1 MKMWFN
7 RSAGGNPGW
16 NNWPHLTQRS
26 FSSCFFTGQAKTDE
40 SKSQESVRDIRSLKT
55 RRNSAPAL
63 VFANEESMDLAE
75 LEPRISNS
83 YRERSR
89 RLSEIINPFPQTNQP
104 ERNSGFFPSLNWLN
118 WISFM
123 RSKKIADS
131 NLRFLIPKKLNKIFL
146 NTFLGQANEKFSVLG
161 WSLHWFENFN
171 SQGLKHPEKVI
182 INYIRSLFINEVT
195 KILRFIA
202 LPSIWHAFVNKVI
215 KHNNVWQTIV
225 LGRLLLPN
233 IVISIF
239 PKF

>member
-1 MKMWFN
+1 MGHHKLIQN
-7 RSAGGNPGW
+7 GLPSCGNS
-16 NNWPHLTQRS
+16 LR
-26 FSSCFFTGQAKTDE
+26 
-40 SKSQESVRDIRSLKT
+40 KS
-55 RRNSAPAL
+55 P
-63 VFANEESMDLAE
+63 
-75 LEPRISNS
+75 P
-83 YRERSR
+83 SR
-89 RLSEIINPFPQTNQP
+89 RIDAD
-104 ERNSGFFPSLNWLN
+104 RPSHPAAESPTARKLGLDHSMVGVECAVVAHLMACCCGHMACRCGAAETRARPKHVLCMCVLLYDCFHF
-118 WISFM
+118 IFQQG
-123 RSKKIADS
+123 RKTPKFHFI
-131 NLRFLIPKKLNKIFL
+131 FLIPKKLNKIFL

-233 IVISIF
+233 IVMSIF
-239 PKF
+239 PKL